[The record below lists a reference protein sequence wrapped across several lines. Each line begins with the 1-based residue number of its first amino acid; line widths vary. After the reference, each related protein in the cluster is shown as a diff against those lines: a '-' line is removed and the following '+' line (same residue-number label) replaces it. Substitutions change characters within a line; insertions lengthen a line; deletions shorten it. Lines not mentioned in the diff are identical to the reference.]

1 LSSDDDPPSDVY
13 STVQTRLLHSR
24 YETLM
29 ACLRRVAV
37 LALAVDALSVHVMG
51 GGTGWVDPDTPAE
64 MFMQQSLVD
73 GKALTLVMSDEF
85 NVAGRTFNDGHDP
98 RWTALN
104 KNDYTNNALQ

>member
-1 LSSDDDPPSDVY
+1 
-13 STVQTRLLHSR
+13 
-24 YETLM
+24 
-29 ACLRRVAV
+29 
-37 LALAVDALSVHVMG
+37 
-51 GGTGWVDPDTPAE
+51 
-64 MFMQQSLVD
+64 MQQSLVD